1 MAEMS
6 ISERILALAKEKNV
20 KQKVIAETC
29 GVPQST
35 LNTWL
40 KSGTKSIPS
49 AYIMPMC
56 RLFDCSPYGLLG
68 DIEVEAA
75 RDGEQFVLTD
85 DEARLIRM
93 FRSLE
98 WEGQTMVNATAIAEK
113 RRQEEAKRKATFLPP
128 AP

>member
-1 MAEMS
+1 MGES
-6 ISERILALAKEKNV
+6 ISSRIIELAKGKNIR
-20 KQKVIAETC
+20 QKVIAETC

-40 KSGTKSIPS
+40 KSGTESIPS
-49 AYIMPMC
+49 TYIMPMC
-56 RLFDCSPYGLLG
+56 RLFDCSPYVLLG

-98 WEGQTMVNATAIAEK
+98 WEGQAMVNATAIAEK
-113 RRQEEAKRKATFLPP
+113 RSQEEAKRKATSLPL